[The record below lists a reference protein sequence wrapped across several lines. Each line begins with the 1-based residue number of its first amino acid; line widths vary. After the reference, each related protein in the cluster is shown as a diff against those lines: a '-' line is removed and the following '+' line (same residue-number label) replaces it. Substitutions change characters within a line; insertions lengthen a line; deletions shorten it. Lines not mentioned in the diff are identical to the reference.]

1 MSRWQEQFDSH
12 AIHQTLEQIN
22 EWLNVEL
29 DDLNEGDIGEIRR
42 CQKVLAMLT
51 KSVGDLDVEV
61 APAQQLDTLNQQLR
75 HQNIWNQLNSFASN
89 KNVQHVINVND
100 QLNPVIQALIG
111 LVPYSKT
118 YAHEDTLRS
127 LQESVDKTIN
137 GLAKKKKNINDDF
150 EALSQNVT
158 ELSNV
163 NAQLETTIEQ
173 RRLEVDQQIS
183 QWQQQFSD
191 AQEKRSSGFAEWKDK
206 IESELRNKTSEIVK
220 DTTVEIDELNETSKE
235 SLNKTIAAAE
245 QKHNE
250 IVELF
255 QLASGDSISG
265 GYAQTANNE
274 RFQSNFWRGMA
285 VAFIC
290 VTAYWIMTVYFS
302 ALERNYSSP
311 PLTVLENKNSDSG
324 QAKELDSVHIK
335 NVKNVEFDWNIFLL
349 SVSLTGVLLYGAA
362 FSALQS
368 NRHRENE
375 KQMRWFALQIKALDP
390 YINSLNEEDQKE
402 LKKTLSEKFFT
413 APSDSNTKDNVLSEH
428 AVSTLAKAMAEVLKA
443 SKG

>member
-1 MSRWQEQFDSH
+1 MSRWEEQFDKH

-22 EWLNVEL
+22 EWIKVEL

-61 APAQQLDTLNQQLR
+61 APFQQLDTLNQQLR

-89 KNVQHVINVND
+89 KNVQHVINAND
-100 QLNPVIQALIG
+100 QLNPVIQTLIG

-118 YAHEDTLRS
+118 YDHEDTIRS
-127 LQESVDKTIN
+127 LQESVDQTIN
-137 GLAKKKKNINDDF
+137 GLVKKKKQLNDEF
-150 EALSQNVT
+150 EALSQDVT
-158 ELSNV
+158 ELSNE
-163 NAQLETTIEQ
+163 NTQLETTIEQ

-183 QWQQQFSD
+183 LWQQQFSE
-191 AQEKRSSGFAEWKDK
+191 AQEKRNSGYAEWKDK
-206 IESELRNKTSEIVK
+206 VETELRGKTAEIIK
-220 DTTVEIDELNETSKE
+220 DTTDEIEDMGSSSLDF
-235 SLNKTIAAAE
+235 LNKTKAAAE
-245 QKHNE
+245 QKHME
-250 IVELF
+250 IIELF

-265 GYAQTANNE
+265 GYANSADKE
-274 RFQSNFWRGMA
+274 RFQTNLWRSLA
-285 VAFIC
+285 VGFIC
-290 VTAYWIMTVYFS
+290 VTAIWIFS
-302 ALERNYSSP
+302 AYHSAIERNVPQKQQVSIP
-311 PLTVLENKNSDSG
+311 IEGEKAQQIKEIQTRATVNS
-324 QAKELDSVHIK
+324 V
-335 NVKNVEFDWNIFLL
+335 FDWSAFLL

-362 FSALQS
+362 FSGLQS

-390 YINSLNEEDQKE
+390 YINSLKEEDQKE

-413 APSDSNTKDNVLSEH
+413 GPSDSNAKDNVLSEH
-428 AVSTLAKAMAEVLKA
+428 AVNTLAKAMAEVLKA